1 MKLTMNSLIQNFE
14 DANANGASFVGVRIK
29 MDGFADEEVIING
42 KNNFKTKLKYYKKTY
57 DENLNHKFAKGI
69 SISGFTYGY
78 SYSDIQSD
86 LL

>member
-1 MKLTMNSLIQNFE
+1 MKLTMNDLIQNFE
-14 DANANGASFVGVRIK
+14 RANINGIFVGVRIK
-29 MDGFADEEVIING
+29 MDGFEDEEVIING
-42 KNNFKTKLKYYKKTY
+42 ENNFKTKLEYYKNTY
-57 DENLNHKFAKGI
+57 DENLNHKFTKGI